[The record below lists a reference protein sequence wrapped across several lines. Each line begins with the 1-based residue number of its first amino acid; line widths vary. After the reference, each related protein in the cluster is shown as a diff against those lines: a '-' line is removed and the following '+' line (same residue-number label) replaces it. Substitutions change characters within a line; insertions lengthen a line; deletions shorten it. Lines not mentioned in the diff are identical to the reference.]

1 MKRIVGAVAALVIA
15 TIAAIPVQAQPEQ
28 PQAASPS
35 EPTPAEQARL
45 TELRQLDA
53 SLTRRTGQV
62 TIPEAKVTLNLSD
75 DYYFLGADDAK
86 KVLTTGW
93 GNPPSSVGSVLGMIL
108 PAGKSPF
115 DDTWGAVVTFERSG
129 YVTDKD
135 AGKIKPDELLGQL
148 REGEAEEN
156 RARQE
161 AGFPATHLAGW
172 AQPPSYDAA
181 HNTLIWAKNIQFTGE
196 SVNTLNYDLR
206 MLGREGVL
214 SVNIVAAMTD
224 LPAVRLAGSRLQ
236 EIVKYQ
242 PGASYADYR
251 NGDRTAEYGVAGLLA
266 AGLGLAA
273 AKKVGLLAVLIA
285 FAKKGFV
292 LILAG
297 LAAIGGWLRKLFGG
311 GKSASRPAPADF
323 GPDHALDPGEGHPA
337 ESDPSP
343 MEPADD
349 PGPDRPA
356 S

>member
-1 MKRIVGAVAALVIA
+1 MQRIVGAIAALVIA
-15 TIAAIPVQAQPEQ
+15 TITTIPVQAQPEQ
-28 PQAASPS
+28 TQAGSPS
-35 EPTPAEQARL
+35 TPTPAEQARL
-45 TELRQLDA
+45 NELRQLDA
-53 SLTRRTGQV
+53 SLTRRTGQI

-93 GNPPSSVGSVLGMIL
+93 GNPASSVGSVLGMIL

-115 DDTWGAVVTFERSG
+115 DDAWGAVVTFERTG

-135 AGKIKPDELLGQL
+135 ASKIKPDELLNQL

-161 AGFPATHLAGW
+161 AGFPASHLAGW

-181 HNTLIWAKNIQFTGE
+181 HNTLIWAKNIEFTGE
-196 SVNTLNYDLR
+196 SVNTLNYDVR

-224 LPAVRLAGSRLQ
+224 LPAVRLAGARLQ

-273 AKKVGLLAVLIA
+273 AKKVGLLAILIA

-297 LAAIGGWLRKLFGG
+297 LAAIGGWFRKMFGG
-311 GKSASRPAPADF
+311 GKGAKNPASVDF
-323 GPDHALDPGEGHPA
+323 
-337 ESDPSP
+337 ESDP
-343 MEPADD
+343 EAGAHDPAGA
-349 PGPDRPA
+349 GPDPEHSENR
-356 S
+356 

>member
-1 MKRIVGAVAALVIA
+1 MKRIAGAIVALMIA
-15 TIAAIPVQAQPEQ
+15 TINASPVQAQPKQQQTTSGSEQ
-28 PQAASPS
+28 
-35 EPTPAEQARL
+35 TPADQSRL
-45 TELRQLDA
+45 TELRKLDG
-53 SLTRRTGQV
+53 SLIRRTGKV
-62 TIPEAKVTLNLSD
+62 AIPEAKVTVNLSD
-75 DYYFLGADDAK
+75 DYYFLGAEDAK

-93 GNPPSSVGSVLGMIL
+93 GNPEASVGKVLGMIL

-115 DDTWGAVVTFERSG
+115 EGDWGAVVTFEKSG

-135 AGKIKPDELLGQL
+135 AGKIKPDELLSQL
-148 REGEAEEN
+148 RAGEAEEN

-172 AQPPSYDAA
+172 AQPPSYDAVR
-181 HNTLIWAKNIQFTGE
+181 NTLIWAKNIQFTGD

-251 NGDRTAEYGVAGLLA
+251 KGDTTAEYGVAGLLA

-273 AKKVGLLAVLIA
+273 AKKVGLLALLIA
-285 FAKKGFV
+285 FGKKGLV

-297 LAAIGGWLRKLFGG
+297 LAAISGWLKRLFGI
-311 GKSASRPAPADF
+311 GKPSSRPEPTDVGSF
-323 GPDHALDPGEGHPA
+323 PTLDSTEGHPA
-337 ESDPSP
+337 EPDPSRL
-343 MEPADD
+343 EARND
-349 PGPDRPA
+349 
-356 S
+356 